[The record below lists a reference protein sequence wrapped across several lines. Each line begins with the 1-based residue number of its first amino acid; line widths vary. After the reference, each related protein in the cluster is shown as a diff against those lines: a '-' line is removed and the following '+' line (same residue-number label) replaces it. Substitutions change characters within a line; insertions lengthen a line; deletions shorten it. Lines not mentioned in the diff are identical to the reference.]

1 MGWEEGISIWLRGRG
16 DDMCEARL
24 QQHTAYLE
32 GLIAMVPPKY
42 YLPPNPEEMAKKFQK
57 HVRKGPA
64 AAAAKAQHKAEATE
78 RRRIKL
84 DPKQQRSVAD
94 HVAAERER
102 ELRED
107 GEVAAAEAARQ
118 GAAGDDGDA
127 EAPADFSR
135 LARSAAPREQ
145 LSAHELR
152 RRLAERL
159 QQLRGSRGGTA
170 DRRADGKAAP
180 KPPKHNPGK
189 RPSAATEEPESISD
203 EPAAGADSAT
213 PAAAAAGGGGR
224 SGGSLQF
231 SKVQA
236 GGRANGKRKAL
247 AGDLMG
253 SGGVKRPRAAGCGIL
268 AAGSG
273 GSSSAAGGVSE
284 ESQMDVWQSAL
295 EKAGGIKQRDDQKL
309 LKRMLKRKVLPA
321 LPSPPPLRSANRP
334 PLSLPLTA
342 ARPDSARA
350 RSGPRRSRSG
360 SGRRGSRRCAT
371 RCWSAR
377 PSAVRTSRRA

>member
-1 MGWEEGISIWLRGRG
+1 
-16 DDMCEARL
+16 MCEARL

-84 DPKQQRSVAD
+84 DPTQQRSVAE

-107 GEVAAAEAARQ
+107 GEAAAAEAARQ

-135 LARSAAPREQ
+135 LARSDAPREQ
-145 LSAHELR
+145 LSAQELR

-180 KPPKHNPGK
+180 KPPKHNPAK
-189 RPSAATEEPESISD
+189 RPSAATEEPESSSD
-203 EPAAGADSAT
+203 EPAAGADL
-213 PAAAAAGGGGR
+213 AAPGGGGGGSGGGR

-309 LKRMLKRKVLPA
+309 LKRMLKRKVLPPSRRPPPPPPPS
-321 LPSPPPLRSANRP
+321 LCQIVPLPPSPSPRHVPTLRAP
-334 PLSLPLTA
+334 GAVQEEVA
-342 ARPDSARA
+342 ARVEGAGQDGAQRDAGAPDQA
-350 RSGPRRSRSG
+350 P
-360 SGRRGSRRCAT
+360 
-371 RCWSAR
+371 
-377 PSAVRTSRRA
+377 